1 MPNTIDVTERIA
13 NLIDPVLL
21 DMGYE
26 RVRVLVNG
34 SNRPVLQIMAERLD
48 GRGMTVDDCA
58 DISRMLSPV
67 LDVADPIS
75 SAYRLEVSSAGID
88 RPLTRL
94 KDFQDWAG
102 HEVRLEV
109 RMPVK
114 YRKRFAGILKGLS
127 ENGENVLVEG
137 DFGLAEL
144 PWPLVQKA
152 RLVLTDAL
160 IADTIAR
167 QVAAGG
173 ASSGALA
180 EGGDFFADDAD
191 SDDADSDDFQPTTV
205 TQ

>member
-1 MPNTIDVTERIA
+1 MDVTERIA

-114 YRKRFAGILKGLS
+114 DRKRFAGILKGLS

-191 SDDADSDDFQPTTV
+191 SDDFQPTTV

>member
-1 MPNTIDVTERIA
+1 MDVTERIA
-13 NLIDPVLL
+13 HLIDPVLQDL
-21 DMGYE
+21 GYE

-58 DISRMLSPV
+58 DISRALSPV

-75 SAYRLEVSSAGID
+75 SAYRLEISSAGID

-94 KDFQDWAG
+94 KDFRDWAG

-114 YRKRFAGILKGLS
+114 DRKRFAGILKGVS
-127 ENGENVLVEG
+127 DDGEYVLVEA
-137 DFGLAEL
+137 DTGLAEL

-160 IADTIAR
+160 IEDTLAR
-167 QVAAGG
+167 QAAAGG

-180 EGGDFFADDAD
+180 EGGDFFADDEL
-191 SDDADSDDFQPTTV
+191 SDDEAETETTSDTE